1 MLFATQPFKPLH
13 FLPYQNS
20 LIITTT
26 SLLSYLFHRNN
37 IKQRKNKRTQRINQL
52 AQGVGVGKVEDYN
65 NPDIIDEDDIE
76 IRPIRRRDAIEAG
89 LDYWIDESDL
99 EKERARKVMLQ
110 QRRRVTG
117 GGGKERQISREKL
130 KEEMVAPYKQNWIGL
145 LSVGVVLLSAV
156 ATKFPELLMVPII
169 PIPDL

>member
-1 MLFATQPFKPLH
+1 MIPPIA
-13 FLPYQNS
+13 
-20 LIITTT
+20 TT
-26 SLLSYLFHRNN
+26 S
-37 IKQRKNKRTQRINQL
+37 QRKNKRTQRINQL
-52 AQGVGVGKVEDYN
+52 TQGVEDYN

-76 IRPIRRRDAIEAG
+76 VRPIRRRDAIEAG

-110 QRRRVTG
+110 QRRRVG
-117 GGGKERQISREKL
+117 GGGGMEQQISREKL

>member
-1 MLFATQPFKPLH
+1 M
-13 FLPYQNS
+13 
-20 LIITTT
+20 
-26 SLLSYLFHRNN
+26 LSYLFHRNN

>member
-1 MLFATQPFKPLH
+1 LQYASSSNIASLH
-13 FLPYQNS
+13 
-20 LIITTT
+20 
-26 SLLSYLFHRNN
+26 YLFVPTS
-37 IKQRKNKRTQRINQL
+37 QRKNKRTQRINQL
-52 AQGVGVGKVEDYN
+52 TTQQGVLVEEDH
-65 NPDIIDEDDIE
+65 NPDEEEYDIE

-99 EKERARKVMLQ
+99 EKERLRKKAM
-110 QRRRVTG
+110 RRRSG
-117 GGGKERQISREKL
+117 GGVGGGSEQQISKEKL

-145 LSVGVVLLSAV
+145 LSVGVVILSAI

>member
-1 MLFATQPFKPLH
+1 ML
-13 FLPYQNS
+13 
-20 LIITTT
+20 
-26 SLLSYLFHRNN
+26 
-37 IKQRKNKRTQRINQL
+37 
-52 AQGVGVGKVEDYN
+52 VEEDH
-65 NPDIIDEDDIE
+65 NPDEEEYDIE

-99 EKERARKVMLQ
+99 EKERLRKKAM
-110 QRRRVTG
+110 RRRSG
-117 GGGKERQISREKL
+117 GGVGGVNEQQISKEKL

-145 LSVGVVLLSAV
+145 LSVGVVILSAI

>member
-1 MLFATQPFKPLH
+1 MIASCNTAFQTAPFYAVSKFTNNATTSFCFPW
-13 FLPYQNS
+13 S
-20 LIITTT
+20 IVTITT
-26 SLLSYLFHRNN
+26 S
-37 IKQRKNKRTQRINQL
+37 QRKNKRTQRINQL
-52 AQGVGVGKVEDYN
+52 TQGVEDYN

-76 IRPIRRRDAIEAG
+76 VRPIRRRDAIEAG

-110 QRRRVTG
+110 QRRRVG
-117 GGGKERQISREKL
+117 GGGGMEQQISREKL